1 MATNVSIYCPNE
13 GEKEALR
20 AFLQNNALVL
30 GIYRNQVVPSGSTRL
45 SDLTELTTG
54 GGRGYARK
62 ELTNEMLAT
71 LRTASKW
78 FITLNS
84 LDKAEGQYD
93 TGALTWTFNAVDVAD
108 AYTAY
113 GVFAFTWVVPFDAG
127 ATEIKVGD
135 TIKGGTSAATGI
147 VTQVTVESGTW
158 AAGTAAGYLNIKTK
172 TGTWVNDENIYVQG
186 QIATFVAAPTAAGD
200 LYSVGDT
207 FKIVQTGADGGVGFV
222 LTLTGG
228 DNTPVATIGVNP
240 GDGGRNYTIGAGKVT
255 AKLTGGGNDA
265 LTVEIATLS
274 TAAYAV
280 TNTGVT
286 ADAHQ
291 RLMAV
296 WALSSGEAID
306 TNGQT
311 ITADVKISMSTAL

>member
-13 GEKEALR
+13 SEKEALR
-20 AFLQNNALVL
+20 SFLQNNGLVL
-30 GIYRNQVVPSGSTRL
+30 GLYRNQAVPSGSTRL

-62 ELTNEMLAT
+62 ELTTEMLAT

-108 AYTAY
+108 GYTVY
-113 GVFAFTWVVPFDAG
+113 GVFAFTWVIPFDAG

-135 TIKGGTSAATGI
+135 TVKGGTSAATGI

-172 TGTWVNDENIYVQG
+172 TGTWVDGENVLISG
-186 QIATFVAAPTAAGD
+186 EIATIAVTAGGTGYA
-200 LYSVGDT
+200 VGDILQIT
-207 FKIVQTGADGGVGFV
+207 QTGASGSKVVVLTEAGGVVATVALVEGGTGHSAAAG
-222 LTLTGG
+222 LATTHLTGAG
-228 DNTPVATIGVNP
+228 NDDCTLEVAT
-240 GDGGRNYTIGAGKVT
+240 
-255 AKLTGGGNDA
+255 L
-265 LTVEIATLS
+265 AT
-274 TAAYAV
+274 TAYAV

-296 WALSSGEAID
+296 WRLSSGEAID